1 MGEHQPSHT
10 GPLSKWVF
18 SCSISVYE
26 PFTRFYNKAYYY
38 KKISNMTDCFC
49 AGAWLRPHA
58 PTHRESHNPLSP
70 DTQTLQSNKEAAWQ
84 FWLQL
89 SWAEPSH
96 ETHLTPDKSMDTT
109 AHTNPLAR
117 QSTPINGNQQTWGA
131 SGSTVKTWAC
141 PPQLHGPHSL
151 RSFYIIK
158 ITGPSTIK
166 DWKGGGGTKTHTIQS
181 NHVNTMKF
189 QTKIILHSLQFP
201 WRKFYNSSTRSTI
214 WFLKVYP
221 DTKLGI

>member
-1 MGEHQPSHT
+1 M
-10 GPLSKWVF
+10 
-18 SCSISVYE
+18 
-26 PFTRFYNKAYYY
+26 
-38 KKISNMTDCFC
+38 
-49 AGAWLRPHA
+49 
-58 PTHRESHNPLSP
+58 HRESHNPLSP
-70 DTQTLQSNKEAAWQ
+70 DTHRLFKVTKKLPGSSDY
-84 FWLQL
+84 

-109 AHTNPLAR
+109 AHTNPLAG

-131 SGSTVKTWAC
+131 LGSTVKTWAC

-151 RSFYIIK
+151 RSFYIIR

-189 QTKIILHSLQFP
+189 QTQDHSPLIVISMKEILQQQHTE
-201 WRKFYNSSTRSTI
+201 YNLI
-214 WFLKVYP
+214 LKVYP

>member
-1 MGEHQPSHT
+1 
-10 GPLSKWVF
+10 
-18 SCSISVYE
+18 
-26 PFTRFYNKAYYY
+26 
-38 KKISNMTDCFC
+38 MTDCFC

-109 AHTNPLAR
+109 AHTNPLAG
-117 QSTPINGNQQTWGA
+117 QSTPINGNQQTRGA

-151 RSFYIIK
+151 CSMGLAQLK
-158 ITGPSTIK
+158 TGRG
-166 DWKGGGGTKTHTIQS
+166 KGGQRRIPYSQIMLIIWNSKL
-181 NHVNTMKF
+181 
-189 QTKIILHSLQFP
+189 KIILHSLQFP

-214 WFLKVYP
+214 WFLKVYS